1 MNSKTVSD
9 LLLEF
14 ETNPQQA
21 MQEFR
26 KLDLYDRIRI
36 RNEMREIAER
46 YFDVRALCNNFLHSA
61 VETHPVTL

>member
-1 MNSKTVSD
+1 MDSKIVSD

-21 MQEFR
+21 LQEFR

-36 RNEMREIAER
+36 RNEVREITEK
-46 YFDVRALCNNFLHSA
+46 YFDVRALCEEFLRSA
-61 VETHPVTL
+61 VETHPKG

>member
-9 LLLEF
+9 LLMKF
-14 ETNPQQA
+14 EANPQQA

-36 RNEMREIAER
+36 RNEVRELAEK
-46 YFDVRALCNNFLHSA
+46 YFDIRVFCEAFLHSA
-61 VETHPVTL
+61 VDTHSKA